1 MTLLEIDDVRV
12 NYGKVRAL
20 KGVSMKI
27 QEGEFIG
34 LIGPNGSG
42 KSTLLDTISGLTA
55 DWSGRITFNGI
66 DLSALIPAER
76 IELGLIHCPERMHL
90 FPYMSIRENL
100 LMGAYCKRTRSS
112 IDENMELVFNLF
124 PVLKERQNDPANTLS
139 GGQSQMLAL
148 GRALLSNPR
157 LLMLDEPVLGVAPV
171 LKNEFSKA
179 LSNLK
184 DKKKLTVLITEQ
196 EIFLT
201 VRNTEMICIINDGVI
216 TERGTPEFLKKEK
229 NLQEIYFT

>member
-1 MTLLEIDDVRV
+1 MALLEIEDIKV

-20 KGVSMKI
+20 KGVSMEI

-42 KSTLLDTISGLTA
+42 KSTLLNTISGLA
-55 DWSGRITFNGI
+55 SDWSGRISFDGI
-66 DLSALIPAER
+66 DIATLIPAAR
-76 IELGLIHCPERMHL
+76 IEFGLIHCPERRHL
-90 FPYMSIRENL
+90 FPFMSVRENL
-100 LMGAYCKRTRSS
+100 LMGAYCKRARKY
-112 IDENMELVFNLF
+112 IDENMELVFGLF
-124 PVLKERQNDPANTLS
+124 PVLKERQHDPANTLS

-157 LLMLDEPVLGVAPV
+157 LLMLDEPVIGVAPV

-179 LSNLK
+179 LNNLK
-184 DKKKLTVLITEQ
+184 NKKKLTVLITEQ

-201 VRNTEMICIINDGVI
+201 VRNTEIIYILNDGMI
-216 TERGTPEFLKKEK
+216 AERGTPEYLKQEK
-229 NLQEIYFT
+229 DLQEIYFG